1 MTTPIRIEDLPGPH
15 ALPVLGNLL
24 DIDSASPFVG
34 LMRMAEEYGPIFR
47 LITPGGPRVIVTG
60 ADLMDELCDDTRFD
74 KKVAAGVAAVRD
86 SGAGAGL
93 FTADTADP
101 LWHRAHN
108 ILLSP
113 FSLQSMQ
120 DYMPM
125 MLDLAEQL
133 MAKWERVNPDEEVDV
148 PADMTRLTLDTIA
161 LCGFGYRFNSFYRD
175 TSHPFIS
182 AMMRTLAE
190 SQHRSRE
197 LPIQTRLRVRAQRRL
212 AEDQAFMNDLV
223 DRLIADRRAQGAEAE
238 TRDLLG
244 RMLTGVDPKSGEGL
258 PDENIR
264 AQCITFLVAGH
275 ETTSGLLSFALHFLI
290 KDPDVTARARA
301 EVDEVLGSTARPTF
315 EQVHRLRY
323 VTQVLNETLRL
334 WPTAPGFTRAP
345 FEDTV
350 LGGRYAIPAGTPVTV
365 LLPSLHRDPAVW
377 GPDAARFNPDH
388 VAPERLAAVGPNVLK
403 QFGTGQRACIGRQ
416 FALQEATLVLG
427 MLLQRFELI
436 DHRDYELKIKTTL
449 TIKPDDFWI
458 QVRRRPDRPT
468 EHPTAATA
476 TDGRAAAVAANE
488 APAVLSV
495 DRHDTPLLVLYGSNL
510 GTAEGIATKLARE
523 GTERG
528 FAVTVGALDEHV
540 GELPPA
546 GATIVVCASY
556 NGMPP
561 ENAARFSGW
570 LRDPATAPDACA
582 GVGYTVFG
590 CGNSEWATTY
600 QAVPTALDTELEAH
614 GARRVHPRGEGDA
627 RADFDAA
634 YRGWHAELWTDL
646 ARALDLPADV
656 GAAPVTTGRPRL
668 SVSMVNRQLANPVI
682 MSYAA
687 HPAVVRDN
695 RELNGMGGTR
705 PAARSTRHIDVVLP
719 AGTTYRT
726 GDHLGVLPRNS
737 IENIQRVMRRFT
749 LDAGTYLT
757 IIPNSG
763 SHTHLP
769 IDEPAPLLGVLGS
782 CVELQDVAT
791 RSDIET
797 MARHT
802 DDPAQRAELLSLV
815 GDDEE
820 SSRRYREQVFV
831 PYRSQLDLLERFPAC
846 SLPFENYLDM
856 LPPLRPRYYSIS
868 SSPLV
873 DAEVCSITAGVL
885 RVPAR
890 GGDGEYRGIC
900 SNHLAVM
907 APNSTVFTFVRE
919 PTIAFRPPADPAVP
933 MIMVGAGTGLAPFRG
948 FLQDRAAT
956 AQRGTAVGPSLLFF
970 GCREPEQ
977 DHLYADELRD
987 LAKLASTTLRTVYS
1001 TRPED
1006 GRRYVQHEILHR
1018 HDEVWDLI
1026 ERGAAVFVC
1035 GNANTMAP
1043 GVRAALADVYRQ
1055 HTGGTSAQAQDW
1067 LTDLRVQD
1075 RFLEDIWGS

>member
-1 MTTPIRIEDLPGPH
+1 MTAPIGIDSLPGPR
-15 ALPVLGNLL
+15 ALPVIGNLL
-24 DIDSASPFVG
+24 DIDAASPFIG
-34 LMRMAEEYGPIFR
+34 LMKMASEYGPIFR
-47 LITPGGPRVIVTG
+47 LATPAGPRVILSG
-60 ADLMDELCDDTRFD
+60 ADLVDEVCDDTRFD
-74 KKVAAGVAAVRD
+74 KMVAAGVAAVRD

-93 FTADTADP
+93 FTADTSDP
-101 LWHRAHN
+101 LWRKAHN

-133 MAKWERVNPDEEVDV
+133 MAKWERLNPDEEVDV

-175 TSHPFIS
+175 TAHPFIS
-182 AMMRTLAE
+182 AMVRTLEE

-212 AEDQAFMNDLV
+212 EEDQAFMNGLV
-223 DRLIADRRAQGAEAE
+223 DQLIVERRAQGAEGE

-244 RMLTGVDPKSGEGL
+244 RMLNGVDRESGEGL
-258 PDENIR
+258 PDDNIR

-275 ETTSGLLSFALHFLI
+275 ETTSGLLSFALHYLL
-290 KDPDVTARARA
+290 KHPEVVERARA
-301 EVDEVLGSTARPTF
+301 EVDEVLGGTLRPTF

-323 VTQVLNETLRL
+323 VTQVLNEALRL

-350 LGGRYAIPAGTPVTV
+350 IGGRYAIPAGTPLTV
-365 LLPSLHRDPAVW
+365 LAPSLHRDPSVW
-377 GPDAARFNPDH
+377 GEDAEEFNPDH
-388 VAPERLAAVGPNVLK
+388 VASDRLAALGANVFK
-403 QFGTGQRACIGRQ
+403 PFGTGQRACIGRQ

-427 MLLQRFELI
+427 MLLQRFEFV
-436 DHRDYELKIKTTL
+436 DHLDYQLKIKTTL

-458 QVRRRPDRPT
+458 QVRRRPDRPID
-468 EHPTAATA
+468 HATAAPA
-476 TDGRAAAVAANE
+476 TDGRVAEAAAANE
-488 APAVLSV
+488 APAVLAV
-495 DRHDTPLLVLYGSNL
+495 ERHDTPLLVLYGSNL

-528 FAVTVGALDEHV
+528 FAVTVGALDDHV
-540 GELPPA
+540 GALPTD
-546 GATIVVCASY
+546 GASIVVCASY

-561 ENAARFSGW
+561 ENATRFSAW
-570 LRDPATAPDACA
+570 LRDPATAPDACGGA
-582 GVGYTVFG
+582 GYTVFG

-600 QAVPTALDTELEAH
+600 QAVPTALDTQLEGH
-614 GARRVHPRGEGDA
+614 GGQRLHPRGEGDA
-627 RADFDAA
+627 RSDFDAA
-634 YRGWHAELWTDL
+634 YRSWHRGLWADL
-646 ARALDLPADV
+646 AEALGLPAEV
-656 GAAPVTTGRPRL
+656 AAEAATGPRL
-668 SVSMVNRQLANPVI
+668 SVSIVNRQLTNPVI
-682 MSYAA
+682 MSYRAR
-687 HPAVVRDN
+687 PAVIRTN
-695 RELNGMGGTR
+695 RELNGMGGSR
-705 PAARSTRHIDVVLP
+705 PATRSTRHVDVALP
-719 AGTTYRT
+719 AGTSYRT

-737 IENIQRVMRRFT
+737 IELIQRVMRRFT
-749 LDAGTYLT
+749 LDAGMYLT

-802 DDPAQRAELLSLV
+802 DDAEQRAELLALT

-820 SSRRYREQVFV
+820 PSRRYRERVFV
-831 PYRSQLDLLERFPAC
+831 PYRSQLDLLEQFPAC
-846 SLPFENYLDM
+846 SLPFEVYLDM

-873 DAEVCSITAGVL
+873 DADVCSITSGVL

-890 GGDGEYRGIC
+890 SGDGDFRGVC

-919 PTIAFRPPADPAVP
+919 PTIAFRPPADAAVP

-956 AQRGTAVGPSLLFF
+956 AEGGTAVGPSLLFF

-977 DHLYADELRD
+977 DQLYADELRE
-987 LAKLASTTLRTVYS
+987 LAKLSATVLRTVFS
-1001 TRPED
+1001 NRPED
-1006 GRRYVQHEILHR
+1006 GRRYVQHEMLYR
-1018 HDEVWDLI
+1018 HEEVWDLLV
-1026 ERGAAVFVC
+1026 RGAVIFVC

-1043 GVRAALADVYRQ
+1043 GVRAALVDIYRQ
-1055 HTGGTSAQAQDW
+1055 HTGGSSAQAQDW
-1067 LTDLRVQD
+1067 LADLRAQD
-1075 RFLEDIWGS
+1075 RFLEDIWGG